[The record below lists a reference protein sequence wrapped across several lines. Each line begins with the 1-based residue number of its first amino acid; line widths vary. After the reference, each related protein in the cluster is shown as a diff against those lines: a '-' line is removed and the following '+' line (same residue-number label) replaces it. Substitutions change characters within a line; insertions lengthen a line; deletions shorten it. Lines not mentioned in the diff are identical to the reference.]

1 MASKIT
7 QSMREQVLADYD
19 ACKHIAT
26 VAKQNGLS
34 EPTIRK
40 IIVQERGENAISHTR
55 GAASASVTARCTATN
70 EEISQ
75 IVRESFQYFKR
86 SCVKTDEECAD
97 KLNDYFKQCVE
108 EGQIPTVEDMCLAL
122 GAVTQTVLDW
132 QNGSLGPVRA
142 GMIKKAKQILAG
154 IDVKLVS
161 QGKIRKAN
169 GKVIGEFACERI
181 VPITYDG
188 GRLWCPTNAAFS
200 PATCLSQAEI
210 IAYIGDKGRCYGW
223 HISDLLI
230 YDQPRELTAFRRL
243 CPNDLYCEA
252 CAMYS
257 NNNGICNNGALPLR
271 RPPQS
276 WCYVEEVLT

>member
-7 QSMREQVLADYD
+7 QAMREQVLADYD

-97 KLNDYFKQCVE
+97 KLNDYFQQCVE

-132 QNGSLGPVRA
+132 QKGSLGPVRA
-142 GMIKKAKQILAG
+142 GMIKKPNKFWPESMQNW
-154 IDVKLVS
+154 S
-161 QGKIRKAN
+161 HRGK
-169 GKVIGEFACERI
+169 
-181 VPITYDG
+181 
-188 GRLWCPTNAAFS
+188 
-200 PATCLSQAEI
+200 
-210 IAYIGDKGRCYGW
+210 
-223 HISDLLI
+223 
-230 YDQPRELTAFRRL
+230 FRRL
-243 CPNDLYCEA
+243 RTFSA
-252 CAMYS
+252 QRTFSA
-257 NNNGICNNGALPLR
+257 
-271 RPPQS
+271 
-276 WCYVEEVLT
+276 